1 LLFEPIKTEIQ
12 EHLDKLFDRKRYDYR
27 RTLLDFGRELGSET
41 DLGTMLTAI
50 VDRVA
55 KTLLVDRVAIILG
68 AQSDDADQLHRFFLA
83 KSAGISYVGDLDFS
97 FLSERERLS
106 SGHIFF
112 DNTRIALR
120 ESQGAQIT
128 IAQLDLNYYIPC
140 RVQSRT
146 IAVLGL
152 GKTTRGDFLSS
163 DDVELLETLSGYI
176 GIAIQNALLYASLEQ
191 KVNEYERLKEYNEN
205 IVESINV
212 GVLAVDLEER
222 IESWNAQMELMYS
235 TPRARALGRTLG
247 EIFPADFMQTYHSMR
262 NSPGVHNLYKFRLST
277 PREETRV
284 ANIAIAPLITREHAV
299 VGRLIIVDDIT
310 DRVSLESSV
319 AQAEKLSSIGVL
331 AAGVAHEVNTPLS
344 VISSYAQMLAKQL
357 QGDDKLSGLLD
368 KITKQ
373 TFRASEIVNGL
384 LNFSRTGG
392 AEFTEIDLSKI
403 ISDTV
408 TLLEHQLRSAKIK
421 VERNTDDLPFIFG
434 NAGKLQQ
441 VFLNLFLNA
450 KDAMPQGGTLRIN
463 SRVDGAV
470 FLRISDTGT
479 GIAPEHLARI
489 FDPFFTTKNGNG
501 ATERRGT
508 GLGLAV
514 TYGIIQEHG
523 GKIRVESTV
532 GTGTTFTLE
541 FPVLRAQRRQT
552 VAVAEV

>member
-1 LLFEPIKTEIQ
+1 
-12 EHLDKLFDRKRYDYR
+12 
-27 RTLLDFGRELGSET
+27 
-41 DLGTMLTAI
+41 
-50 VDRVA
+50 
-55 KTLLVDRVAIILG
+55 
-68 AQSDDADQLHRFFLA
+68 
-83 KSAGISYVGDLDFS
+83 
-97 FLSERERLS
+97 
-106 SGHIFF
+106 
-112 DNTRIALR
+112 
-120 ESQGAQIT
+120 
-128 IAQLDLNYYIPC
+128 
-140 RVQSRT
+140 
-146 IAVLGL
+146 
-152 GKTTRGDFLSS
+152 
-163 DDVELLETLSGYI
+163 
-176 GIAIQNALLYASLEQ
+176 
-191 KVNEYERLKEYNEN
+191 
-205 IVESINV
+205 
-212 GVLAVDLEER
+212 
-222 IESWNAQMELMYS
+222 
-235 TPRARALGRTLG
+235 
-247 EIFPADFMQTYHSMR
+247 
-262 NSPGVHNLYKFRLST
+262 
-277 PREETRV
+277 
-284 ANIAIAPLITREHAV
+284 
-299 VGRLIIVDDIT
+299 
-310 DRVSLESSV
+310 
-319 AQAEKLSSIGVL
+319 
-331 AAGVAHEVNTPLS
+331 
-344 VISSYAQMLAKQL
+344 MLAKQL